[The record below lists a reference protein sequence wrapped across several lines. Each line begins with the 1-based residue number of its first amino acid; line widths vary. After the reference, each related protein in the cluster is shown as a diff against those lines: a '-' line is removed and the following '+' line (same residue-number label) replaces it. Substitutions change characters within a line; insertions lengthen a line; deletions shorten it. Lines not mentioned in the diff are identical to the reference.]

1 MVAFIVGLVYMW
13 MNEMIVFI
21 YYMMN
26 YILRFIVPQNM
37 YSKISL

>member
-1 MVAFIVGLVYMW
+1 MW

-26 YILRFIVPQNM
+26 YILRFIEPQNM
-37 YSKISL
+37 YLKISL